1 MCIYTYIYIN
11 INETADVD
19 RDTEK
24 KEHLYPVWRNV
35 NWYSHFG
42 KKYGGSLKN

>member
-1 MCIYTYIYIN
+1 MYIYTHIYIN
-11 INETADVD
+11 INETTDVD

-24 KEHLYPVWRNV
+24 KESLCTVWRNV